1 MTEALLE
8 DPTATETAAREHE
21 AAVRQLLVDVEQA
34 AARIYAP
41 RTPLSIAG
49 WAEEHRVLPSSS
61 SSEGGRFRCDRIPY
75 LRGIMDALSD
85 PRVPTVVVMKGAQTG
100 GTTVGENWVGWTMDE
115 SPAPMLCVWPTE
127 KLLRRWSL
135 TRLDP
140 MIDETPRLAALFA
153 RTGLR
158 DSSDALAHKEF
169 PGGTLD
175 LLTARSS
182 SDLRSI
188 SAGRIWFSEV
198 DNIIA
203 ELAEDGDPIELA
215 RSRGETYWDYKE
227 YFESTPT
234 VAGASRIYDELQ
246 RSTWND
252 WHMPCP
258 HCGHVQ
264 VLRWRDGMED
274 GDDDATGIR
283 RFTWEEDSAGE
294 VIPGTVGY
302 TCEANGCFIEE
313 RHKAAMLAQG
323 DWIPRF
329 PDRAAVGFHVPAF
342 ISPLISWQRIAQR
355 YLRARKSQARMRTF
369 VNNICGLPFAER
381 DGAVSTQFLAAR
393 AEVYRARVPDGVRVL
408 SAGGDVQG
416 DSVHLTVWGWG
427 AGEESW
433 LIDWKILE
441 ADPSLERTWREVG
454 EYLRTGFPD
463 RAGRQRHIAATCIDA
478 KYQTGNVHRFTR
490 RFAGPNGARAI
501 ATQGKEGR
509 GRPVLSD
516 PPAQTRRRS
525 AQRGTRSRM
534 VGIDTVKDLLFGRLQ
549 VKEPGPEYVHFPD
562 GLDPAFYA
570 QLTAERLVTEY
581 KNRRPVRVWRKRE
594 KDLANEVLDT
604 TVYAYAALVSLGSR
618 VLQDL
623 ARLAPASA
631 PAADGSTP
639 DLEPTPPTAPAPR
652 ARVRPRVVSRG
663 VY

>member
-1 MTEALLE
+1 MNAIAVE
-8 DPTATETAAREHE
+8 DPSTSEAAAREIE
-21 AAVRQLLVDVEQA
+21 AAVRQLLVEVEQS
-34 AARIYAP
+34 AARAFAP
-41 RTPLSIAG
+41 RPPVSIAP

-61 SSEGGRFRCDRIPY
+61 SSEGGRFRNARVPY
-75 LRGIMDALSD
+75 LRGIMDALTD
-85 PRVPTVVVMKGAQTG
+85 PRVPTVVLMKGAQVA
-100 GTTVGENWVGWTMDE
+100 GTTAGENWVGWTMDE
-115 SPAPMLCVWPTE
+115 SPAPMLVVWPTE
-127 KLLRRWSL
+127 KLLRRWSM

-140 MIDETPRLAALFA
+140 MIDQTPRLAQLFQ

-234 VAGASRIYDELQ
+234 VAGASRIHDELS

-274 GDDDATGIR
+274 GDDDTTGFR
-283 RFTWEEDSAGE
+283 RFTWEEDSAGD

-302 TCEANGCFIEE
+302 VCEGSGCFIEE
-313 RHKAAMLAQG
+313 RHKIAMLAQG
-323 DWIPRF
+323 EWVPRF

-342 ISPLISWQRIAQR
+342 ISPLISWQRIGQR
-355 YLRARKSQARMRTF
+355 YVRARKSQARMRTF

-381 DGAVSTQFLAAR
+381 DGAVSTQFLAQR

-408 SAGGDVQG
+408 TAGADVQG
-416 DSVHLTVWGWG
+416 DSVHFTVWGWG

-441 ADPSLERTWREVG
+441 GDPSLERTWREVG
-454 EYLRTGFPD
+454 DYLRTGFAD
-463 RAGRQRHIAATCIDA
+463 RAGRVRHIAATCIDA
-478 KYQTGNVHRFTR
+478 KYQTGNVHRFAR
-490 RFAGPNGARAI
+490 RFAGPHGAKAI

-509 GRPVLSD
+509 GRPVLAD

-525 AQRGTRSRM
+525 AHRGTRSRM

-549 VKEPGPEYVHFPD
+549 VKEPGPECVHFPD

-594 KDLANEVLDT
+594 KDLANEALDT

-623 ARLAPASA
+623 ARLAPVASGDGAPTALEVPSA
-631 PAADGSTP
+631 P
-639 DLEPTPPTAPAPR
+639 APAPR
-652 ARVRPRVVSRG
+652 SRTRPRVVSRG